1 MTSSNPQVKNA
12 INIINNTLESMK
24 KPSQYGTELTKDKL
38 DKIAT
43 PELGYLLNIMHQQ
56 WEIIKTVGVTT
67 NSGDKRRDYERA
79 TNILRETLIT
89 ILDEGHKTNSRKQ
102 EVRKEYY
109 TKLARHAGKLNAIW
123 HSITPIGTPRK
134 TPNAPYTEEYMERRN
149 TLNADKEPNTLRG
162 INAANIITLW
172 EAELRKSVAKANKN
186 ALDESIRTI
195 YASGSKDAE
204 AKGVASRAATGANYI
219 KNTVMHNLDSAME
232 QLNTIID
239 STSDLI
245 IKRENQLT
253 SEALSGSGENI
264 LHLIKT
270 PKKGSADGKEVKRK
284 AEQVS
289 QHLKAYSEITSED
302 KKFEDID
309 ADMYIDQL
317 LKDGE

>member
-67 NSGDKRRDYERA
+67 NSGEKRRDYERA

-89 ILDEGHKTNSRKQ
+89 ILDEGYKTNSRKQ

-149 TLNADKEPNTLRG
+149 TLNADKELNTLRG

-186 ALDESIRTI
+186 ALDERASEPSTQVAVRTLRRR
-195 YASGSKDAE
+195 
-204 AKGVASRAATGANYI
+204 V
-219 KNTVMHNLDSAME
+219 
-232 QLNTIID
+232 
-239 STSDLI
+239 
-245 IKRENQLT
+245 
-253 SEALSGSGENI
+253 
-264 LHLIKT
+264 
-270 PKKGSADGKEVKRK
+270 
-284 AEQVS
+284 
-289 QHLKAYSEITSED
+289 
-302 KKFEDID
+302 
-309 ADMYIDQL
+309 
-317 LKDGE
+317 